1 MPHQRGFGGQSP
13 AITVEKIP
21 AQAIPPPVTPVVG
34 KPVSGLQ
41 QVRLIHNMIV
51 EGENGKCMLV
61 PRGEVV
67 PLETVPERWRTSE
80 FIEAL
85 DEYKRGK
92 VMLQH
97 DLICCV
103 PNFDGERTVWREKLF
118 SAYSLVDLATIP
130 NRIVEG
136 LVEGEDYLSE
146 WDEDDRKL
154 KEHERH
160 NAVEEFSMDGPEI
173 PEGYAENVHLP
184 YGSL

>member
-1 MPHQRGFGGQSP
+1 MRRNVTSVGPG
-13 AITVEKIP
+13 ITVEKIELD
-21 AQAIPPPVTPVVG
+21 PVSAPVETHG
-34 KPVSGLQ
+34 KPITPGLKE
-41 QVRLIHNMIV
+41 VRLTCNLIV
-51 EGENGKCMLV
+51 PTDDGKSKLIR
-61 PRGEVV
+61 RGETI
-67 PLETVPERWRTSE
+67 PLKDVPERWRTTE

-85 DEYKRGK
+85 DEYKRDK
-92 VMLQH
+92 VMMLH
-97 DLICCV
+97 DFTCCV

-118 SAYSLVDLATIP
+118 SAYSLVDPATIP

-160 NAVEEFSMDGPEI
+160 NAVEEYSMNNPEI

-184 YGSL
+184 YNSL